1 MYGLM
6 EIWNDIAALIQPEN
20 LAFLGRGLWL
30 TFLISAGS
38 IACSLFFGI
47 ILGVA
52 RSAGKGVFAKLAGTY
67 VEVVRNIPNLL
78 FILAVRIML
87 PLPPLQLGIVA
98 FTIFTSAA
106 FAEIIRGGLNSIGKG
121 QWEAARSQG
130 FSYITTLIHII
141 LPQAFR
147 NMIPP
152 IVSQCVTVIKDTS
165 YLWAVGIE
173 ELTGKG
179 MIIMG
184 QYGSEA
190 QVFLLF
196 TILAATY
203 FLLNYTLSVL
213 ARKQQH
219 RMRHQAQAH

>member
-1 MYGLM
+1 M
-6 EIWNDIAALIQPEN
+6 EIWKEISELISPEN
-20 LAFLGRGLWL
+20 LAFLGNGLWL
-30 TFLISAGS
+30 TLLISCGS
-38 IACSLFFGI
+38 IICSLFFGI

-52 RSAGKGVFAKLAGTY
+52 RTRKDSVWAKLSGTY
-67 VEVVRNIPNLL
+67 VEIVRNIPNLL
-78 FILAVRIML
+78 FILAVRIMF

-98 FTIFTSAA
+98 FSIFTSAA
-106 FAEIIRGGLNSIGKG
+106 FAEIIRGGLNSINKG

-130 FSYITTLIHII
+130 FTYISTLIHVI

-165 YLWAVGIE
+165 FLWAVGIE

-184 QYGSEA
+184 QYGTEA

-203 FLLNYTLSVL
+203 FGLNYFLSVL
-213 ARKQQH
+213 ARQQQY
-219 RMRHQAQAH
+219 RMRHQAQIQ